1 MSSAA
6 GVPLA
11 VDDFHLG
18 EEPLVARAQDVEVDL
33 GANLARVGSQR
44 LLMPAKELY
53 LLFLLVANAGRVV
66 RREILIER
74 LWGGETSNKNLDVHI
89 RRLRQRIEPDPLHPR
104 YIRTARG
111 IGYIFDIF
119 DE

>member
-1 MSSAA
+1 MSSTA

-18 EEPLVARAQDVEVDL
+18 EEPLVVRAQDVEVDL
-33 GANLARVGSQR
+33 GANLAWVGSQR
-44 LLMPAKELY
+44 LLMPAKELH

-74 LWGGETSNKNLDVHI
+74 LWAGKRSNKNLDVHI
-89 RRLRQRIEPDPLHPR
+89 RRLRQRIEPDPQRPR

>member
-1 MSSAA
+1 MSR
-6 GVPLA
+6 VPLA
-11 VDDFHLG
+11 ADDFHLG
-18 EEPLVARAQDVEVDL
+18 EKPLVVRAQDVEVDL

-44 LLMPAKELY
+44 LLMPLKELH
-53 LLFLLVANAGRVV
+53 LLFLLVANAGQVV

-74 LWGGETSNKNLDVHI
+74 LWGSGERTEKNLDVHI
-89 RRLRQRIEPDPLHPR
+89 LRLRRRIEPDPRRPR

-119 DE
+119 EE